1 MLQHNCS
8 AVPILCTTS
17 NSTMTLPALYHVV
30 LAFHLVSGIKHARAV
45 WCRLENV
52 AVLAIIEGS
61 FDKAIVTLVI
71 C

>member
-1 MLQHNCS
+1 
-8 AVPILCTTS
+8 
-17 NSTMTLPALYHVV
+17 MTLPALYHVV